1 MKPHHTTTA
10 KIIILGLILAA
21 GLHYVV
27 AAGSWVAP
35 PSNPPNGNIDTPI
48 NAGRSDPDGYQAKL
62 GALWLNTDTANP
74 QTVGLYVQNGQSWF
88 NGALKI
94 TDGTQGANK
103 VLTSDANGV
112 TSWQNSTG
120 GSGGPVRYTSL
131 TSSSGT
137 YTVPSGITRIVVHVV
152 GGGAAGEANGGMGGG
167 YATAIRAVTPGQQIT
182 YDVGTGGVAVCDT
195 AASGNDSK
203 FDKGAVTGTTIVAYG
218 GNGTSSIGNLTYP
231 VSASTDAGWSGG
243 DWGAFGRS
251 WLDTGAIIQS
261 QNGDK
266 VPGYPS
272 GFPFSRGG
280 GATTNMPQSLTAML
294 PLYGGGGNGDKDG
307 GGGLCGGNG
316 ANGIIIVEE
325 FGGSSSGGGGAPTIV
340 RRTVQTN
347 GGSSSATCNS
357 GETLIGGGCS
367 FYSDGTQFK
376 YSNPNASNTSWD
388 CGQYGTTFNG
398 QYYSVAYAMCATY

>member
-120 GSGGPVRYTSL
+120 GSGGPVRYTL
-131 TSSSGT
+131 LSSPSGT

-152 GGGAAGEANGGMGGG
+152 GAGGAGSYFGGMGGG
-167 YATAIRAVTPGQQIT
+167 YATAVMSVTPAQTINYT
-182 YDVGTGGVAVCDT
+182 VGTGGVADPACTGSDGT
-195 AASGNDSK
+195 AGGNST
-203 FDKGAVTGTTIVAYG
+203 FGSITAYG
-218 GNGTSSIGNLTYP
+218 GFSGSNNNFPTATSG
-231 VSASTDAGWSGG
+231 GWSGG
-243 DWGAFGRS
+243 DWGAFGHSRF
-251 WLDTGAIIQS
+251 DQA
-261 QNGDK
+261 
-266 VPGYPS
+266 PGYGLTDKPAGHPS

-280 GATTNMPQSLTAML
+280 GGSVTSGKKTQTDLGVL
-294 PLYGGGGNGDKDG
+294 PNYGGGGQGDTDG
-307 GGGLCGGNG
+307 GGGYCGSDGSNG
-316 ANGIIIVEE
+316 KIIIEE
-325 FGGSSSGGGGAPTIV
+325 FGGSTSGGGGAPTIV